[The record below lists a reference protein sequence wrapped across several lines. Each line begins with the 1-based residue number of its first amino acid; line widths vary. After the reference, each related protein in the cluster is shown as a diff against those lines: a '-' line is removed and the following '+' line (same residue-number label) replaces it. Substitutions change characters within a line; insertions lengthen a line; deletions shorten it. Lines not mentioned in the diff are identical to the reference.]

1 MIRVNSMPFSD
12 GAKRE
17 LKIKTDYRSFA
28 VLIRSHGNIKNFRHI
43 KYGPENFHCN
53 RLNNESLNISGFPYP
68 LLEPARIH

>member
-1 MIRVNSMPFSD
+1 MIKVNSMPFSD

-17 LKIKTDYRSFA
+17 LKIKTIYHSFA
-28 VLIRSHGNIKNFRHI
+28 VLIRSHGIMKNFRHI

-53 RLNNESLNISGFPYP
+53 GLNTESLNISDFPYP

>member
-1 MIRVNSMPFSD
+1 MIKVNSMPFSD

-17 LKIKTDYRSFA
+17 LKIKTDYCSFA
-28 VLIRSHGNIKNFRHI
+28 VLIRSHGIMTNFRHI

-53 RLNNESLNISGFPYP
+53 GLNTESLNNSGFPYP

>member
-1 MIRVNSMPFSD
+1 MIRVNSKPFSD

-28 VLIRSHGNIKNFRHI
+28 VLIRLHGIMKNFRHI

-53 RLNNESLNISGFPYP
+53 GLNTESLNISGFPYP